1 MEHIMEQY
9 GRAILTGIIVVI
21 LLTVLF
27 FTVKESEGN
36 EGVLNIIGSH
46 VRTEGTDYASYR
58 DFDNMKEEGQKSKP
72 VIESVFTAPAVVNR
86 EYDLSELI
94 KASDYN
100 GADLPL
106 IVDKITARDGT
117 ETGYSFDAGTGKITF
132 QEKGSYECT
141 VKAIDDGKRS
151 TVATIEIPV
160 NKR

>member
-1 MEHIMEQY
+1 MEHIIEQY

-27 FTVKESEGN
+27 FTVKDSEGN
-36 EGVLNIIGSH
+36 EGGLNIIGSH

-72 VIESVFTAPAVVNR
+72 VIESAFTAPAVVNR

>member
-1 MEHIMEQY
+1 
-9 GRAILTGIIVVI
+9 
-21 LLTVLF
+21 
-27 FTVKESEGN
+27 
-36 EGVLNIIGSH
+36 
-46 VRTEGTDYASYR
+46 
-58 DFDNMKEEGQKSKP
+58 MKEEGQKSKP